1 MPVRAVVRESFVDF
15 ATVAIEQSAA
25 ALIAEST
32 VARRATGHHN
42 ARKMPY
48 EAIELD
54 QNEQPRKI
62 SSCISLNFP
71 DVQTISPINLT
82 NFELQLKSH
91 SDRRRVDYVL
101 NGLRFGFQL
110 GFHSHLCK
118 LKSATSNCPL
128 AIEHPAVIDEYYKEL
143 FPIVLACHVWGTC
156 WARKRVEFQCDNT
169 AVVSVIMS
177 GTSKDEQLMHLL
189 RALYLVSTRYNFKV
203 TAKHVPGKTNR
214 LADALSRFQ
223 MTEFFELAPQAAPKP
238 VMVPAELLVR
248 LTSQLEPLAKG
259 RAR

>member
-1 MPVRAVVRESFVDF
+1 MNLSLSVLS
-15 ATVAIEQSAA
+15 
-25 ALIAEST
+25 
-32 VARRATGHHN
+32 N

-48 EAIELD
+48 EVTELD

-118 LKSATSNCPL
+118 LKSATSNCPS
-128 AIEHPAVIDEYYKEL
+128 AIEHPAVIDEYLNKE
-143 FPIVLACHVWGTC
+143 VWTDDG
-156 WARKRVEFQCDNT
+156 VELTYYHKTRLGFQD
-169 AVVSVIMS
+169 
-177 GTSKDEQLMHLL
+177 
-189 RALYLVSTRYNFKV
+189 
-203 TAKHVPGKTNR
+203 
-214 LADALSRFQ
+214 
-223 MTEFFELAPQAAPKP
+223 
-238 VMVPAELLVR
+238 
-248 LTSQLEPLAKG
+248 
-259 RAR
+259 